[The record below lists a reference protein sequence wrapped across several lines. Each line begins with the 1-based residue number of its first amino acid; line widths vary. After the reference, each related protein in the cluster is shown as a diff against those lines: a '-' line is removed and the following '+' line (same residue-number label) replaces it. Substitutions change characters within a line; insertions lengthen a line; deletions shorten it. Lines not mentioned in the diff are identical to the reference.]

1 MKRMEGFFEEAAS
14 LLLSAYLF
22 IMFCMFPFYMR
33 SGYMEIGK
41 DKYDFFK
48 AITAGGFC
56 LIVPFAVLCMVFHGI
71 RVRKEKG
78 GKEEIPEDEE
88 IGRASCRERVSAGV

>member
-1 MKRMEGFFEEAAS
+1 MKRLEGFFEEAAS

-41 DKYDFFK
+41 DK
-48 AITAGGFC
+48 
-56 LIVPFAVLCMVFHGI
+56 
-71 RVRKEKG
+71 
-78 GKEEIPEDEE
+78 
-88 IGRASCRERVSAGV
+88 